1 MPENRREWM
10 MRSAAQLA
18 AVGVCAGGVAA
29 AQPEKPSEQPAA
41 ATPPDGKA
49 WRVGVISARNQGKPQ
64 RINGHTWHFAQYL
77 HPTIDLPTA
86 QKHLDPANQRY
97 FKEIVRNP
105 ACDFGILPFPD
116 TQITHYYEG
125 DPAISQ
131 LFADSFPG
139 VKVATSLEK
148 MVEEV
153 DAVWLGDASGTGDD
167 HFDLIAPALAKG
179 LPTFC
184 DKPIGQTV
192 AGTRKILEFARKH
205 KAPIMSGSIFSYEWG
220 VEEVRRLQARGEL
233 GDIQYVIASMMGG
246 YSPAGWFV
254 YGQHPSWSIV
264 TLLGAGVEAV
274 SLYARGSSAHGLVVY
289 PDRPPAEIWYGRP
302 DLSVDYKYNETSV
315 HFQKGVYRYS
325 PAIEG
330 DFWFGHHYEM
340 FNMARAFR
348 EMIATR
354 IEPTPH
360 AEILDVTAI
369 IHAGAKSLTEKSRLV
384 PLAEV
389 LA

>member
-10 MRSAAQLA
+10 VRAAAQ
-18 AVGVCAGGVAA
+18 VAA
-29 AQPEKPSEQPAA
+29 AGASAA
-41 ATPPDGKA
+41 AVAAAAADDQPQAGATTPPPDGKA
-49 WRVGVISARNQGKPQ
+49 WKIGVISARREGQPQ
-64 RINGHTWHFAQYL
+64 KINGHTWHFAQYL

-86 QKHLDPANQRY
+86 QKHLDPGNQKY
-97 FKEIVRNP
+97 FEEIVRNP
-105 ACDFGILPFPD
+105 ACNFGILPFPD
-116 TQITHYYEG
+116 TRITHYYEA
-125 DPAISQ
+125 DPEISQ

-139 VKVATSLEK
+139 AQVATSLEK
-148 MVEEV
+148 MVDEV

-184 DKPIGQTV
+184 DKPIGKTV
-192 AGTRKILEFARKH
+192 AGTRKILETARRH

-220 VEEVRRLQARGEL
+220 VEEVRRLQARGDM

-246 YSPAGWFV
+246 YSPEGWFV
-254 YGQHPSWSIV
+254 YGQHPCWSVV

-274 SLYARGSSAHGLVVY
+274 SLYARGNSAHGLAVY
-289 PDRPPAEIWYGRP
+289 PDGPPAEIWYGRP
-302 DLSVDYKYNETSV
+302 DLYIGNRYNETSV
-315 HFQKGVYRYS
+315 HFQKGVYRFS

-330 DFWFGHHYEM
+330 NFWFGHHYEM

-348 EMIATR
+348 EMVRTR
-354 IEPTPH
+354 IEPTSH
-360 AEILDVTAI
+360 EAILAVTAM
-369 IHAGAKSLTEKSRLV
+369 IHAGAKSLREQSRLV

-389 LA
+389 LG